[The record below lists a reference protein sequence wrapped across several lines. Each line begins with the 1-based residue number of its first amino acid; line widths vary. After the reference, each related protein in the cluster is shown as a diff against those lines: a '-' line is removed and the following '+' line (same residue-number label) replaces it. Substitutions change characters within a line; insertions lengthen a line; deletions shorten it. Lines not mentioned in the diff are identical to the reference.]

1 MNTIHIMF
9 TNSQTE
15 QNILIVHI
23 IINKKL
29 NESLIFFLNLI
40 NSNSFIEIVH
50 QLTF

>member
-9 TNSQTE
+9 TNAQTE

-29 NESLIFFLNLI
+29 NQSLIFFLNLI
-40 NSNSFIEIVH
+40 NYNSFIEIVH